1 MRISLLQTGWMAL
14 KIKPKEEKRAEENL
28 LNQGYECYFPAL
40 YSNLL
45 LKNKLEIKKHSM
57 FPGYAFIKSYPSL
70 ELKPV
75 EFTRGVIGVVRF
87 GNDYPIL
94 GDAVIQSIRD
104 VENES
109 IKDPKKASYKIGEFI
124 VVSSGPLKDLP
135 ALITKNISDQRVE
148 ILYSLLNRTH
158 TIELNSDNI
167 LKK

>member
-1 MRISLLQTGWMAL
+1 MSLLQTGWMAL
-14 KIKPKEEKRAEENL
+14 KIKPKEEKRAEDNL

-45 LKNKLEIKKHSM
+45 LKNKSEIKKHSM

-87 GNDYPIL
+87 GNEYPIL

-104 VENES
+104 LEQES
-109 IKDPKKASYKIGEFI
+109 IKDPKKESYKIGQFI
-124 VVSSGPLKDLP
+124 IVNSGPLKDLP

-167 LKK
+167 SKK

>member
-1 MRISLLQTGWMAL
+1 MAL
-14 KIKPKEEKRAEENL
+14 KIKLKEEKRAEGNL
-28 LNQGYECYFPAL
+28 LNQGYECYFPNL

-45 LKNKLEIKKHSM
+45 LKNKSEIKKHPM
-57 FPGYAFIKSYPSL
+57 FPGYAFVKSYPSL

-87 GNDYPIL
+87 GNDYPVL
-94 GDAVIQSIRD
+94 SDAVIKSIRN
-104 VENES
+104 VEQES

-124 VVSSGPLKDLP
+124 IVSSGPLKDMP

-158 TIELNSDNI
+158 TIELNPENI
-167 LKK
+167 SKNKP

>member
-1 MRISLLQTGWMAL
+1 MAL

-40 YSNLL
+40 YSNLI

-94 GDAVIQSIRD
+94 GDTVIQSIRD
-104 VENES
+104 VEDES

-124 VVSSGPLKDLP
+124 VVSSGPLKDQP
-135 ALITKNISDQRVE
+135 AMITKNISDQRVE

-158 TIELNSDNI
+158 TIELSLDNI

>member
-1 MRISLLQTGWMAL
+1 MAL

-40 YSNLL
+40 YSNLS

-94 GDAVIQSIRD
+94 SDPVIQSIRD
-104 VENES
+104 VEDES